1 MMLRIPDS
9 LPLVTPGR
17 SDPDNEKL
25 VKPAVVII
33 TGLAGSGKTV
43 ALRALEDLGFYCVD
57 NLPLPL
63 VEPLIGLITGNRK
76 YAKIGVG
83 IDIREREFLYTFESV
98 LASLR
103 RRCKGE
109 VIFLEAEKDAL
120 LRRYKETRRP
130 HPLAYGEIP
139 MDEAIETEKTMLSP
153 LRREA
158 DRIIDTSSYTPHHL
172 RNMITSLFRTTVNSA
187 AMTVTLISFGF
198 KFGLPQNID
207 ILFDV
212 RFIPN
217 PHFIPELRD
226 LKGTDA
232 EVRDFVLNK
241 PATREFLERAAGLM
255 NFLIPQYLSE
265 GKAYLTV
272 GIGCT
277 GGRHRSPAV
286 ADEIASRIKEH
297 PVGISIIHRDME

>member
-1 MMLRIPDS
+1 VRIRLPDS
-9 LPLVTPGR
+9 RPLISSR
-17 SDPDNEKL
+17 MKEPDSERL
-25 VKPAVVII
+25 MKPAVVII

-63 VEPLIGLITGNRK
+63 VEPLIGLITGSNQ

-83 IDIREREFLYTFESV
+83 IDIREREFLHAFESV
-98 LASLR
+98 LALLR
-103 RRCKGE
+103 EKYKGE

-120 LRRYKETRRP
+120 IRRYKETRRP
-130 HPLAYGEIP
+130 HPLVSGGVPI
-139 MDEAIETEKTMLSP
+139 DEAIETEKTMLSP

-172 RNMITSLFRTTVNSA
+172 RNMITSLFRTTVHSA

-207 ILFDV
+207 LLFDV

-226 LKGTDA
+226 LKGTDD
-232 EVRDFVLNK
+232 EVRDFVIHK
-241 PATREFLERAAGLM
+241 PTTREFLERAAGLM
-255 NFLIPQYLSE
+255 NFLIPQCLSE

-286 ADEIASRIKEH
+286 VGEIASRIKEH
-297 PVGISIIHRDME
+297 PVGINIIHRDME